1 MTSTSADEIDALVRE
16 INTASRDLLN
26 AEPEEISA
34 IRTGNH
40 KVRAGA
46 GGQYFTTWDTAH
58 GMLRDWACYG
68 LYPLLRLAE
77 SNATG
82 LTPPQLL
89 ELWQATSYK
98 YSAYLGYSGFDTL
111 HHFERR
117 AYAVCTAQ
125 PGRDIVIA
133 MLRELVRYANLLTG
147 WSHHYFP
154 WGVGAGV
161 RYAEAEASDEP
172 SVDAAA
178 LKSESSANVLTGIEG
193 PHIEITWAPLGIR
206 AEAVLAA
213 SLNPELVEEFV
224 SALPFTILQEHAL
237 VSGES
242 MYAWTP
248 LVSIAPI
255 RHNER
260 ICDAPIGRLRYSQAS
275 GQKFIV
281 QYGTTTEDLASPVL
295 GQIVPEHR
303 AGLATVG
310 ETAWRNTLDRRD
322 DLWVS
327 VRLL

>member
-1 MTSTSADEIDALVRE
+1 MSSAGEVDALVRE
-16 INTASRDLLN
+16 INAASCALLS
-26 AEPEEISA
+26 AEPEEIKV

-89 ELWQATSYK
+89 EIWQATSYK
-98 YSAYLGYSGFDTL
+98 CSAYLGYSGFDRL
-111 HHFERR
+111 HDLERR
-117 AYAVCTAQ
+117 AYAICAAQ
-125 PGRDIVIA
+125 PDGDVVIA
-133 MLRELVRYANLLTG
+133 MLRELVRYANLLTA

-161 RYAEAEASDEP
+161 RYAEAEISKESLAGAAP
-172 SVDAAA
+172 STSVTSTD
-178 LKSESSANVLTGIEG
+178 VLTGMEG
-193 PHIEITWAPLGIR
+193 PHIEITWHPLGVR

-224 SALPFTILQEHAL
+224 SGLPFTILQEHAT

-248 LVSIAPI
+248 LVSTAPI
-255 RHNER
+255 RHSER
-260 ICDAPIGRLRYSQAS
+260 ICDAPIGRLRYSQAT

-295 GQIVPEHR
+295 GQIIPEHR
-303 AGLATVG
+303 AALASVG
-310 ETAWRNTLDRRD
+310 ETAWRNTLDRHHHI
-322 DLWVS
+322 WVT